1 MQRRG
6 LNEIERE
13 ARGAIGQVAI
23 VQDWLVP
30 DAKSPSC
37 GWFIPSRE
45 SALVLFLR
53 PGNYTGIVSGK
64 VGSTGVALVEF
75 YNAQSHVRQTAFRS
89 ARVCG
94 VHEIIFR
101 GSQACK
107 PDPTD
112 ALLAC
117 WCGRLQARG
126 PESAKMANFR
136 YLSPPR
142 SVEPW
147 RRHRT
152 FGRSPGRVR
161 DRVGAVPLVAASLC

>member
-1 MQRRG
+1 VERSDKWRSFKIG
-6 LNEIERE
+6 LCRMLNPLAAAGLFQAENP
-13 ARGAIGQVAI
+13 
-23 VQDWLVP
+23 L
-30 DAKSPSC
+30 S
-37 GWFIPSRE
+37 F
-45 SALVLFLR
+45 LFLR